1 MSVTQLSPE
10 RIRAETDL
18 RIRRALAKIQ
28 QAQYELNDACS
39 ELSAICGGIPVW
51 KATARTSDAVRSLW
65 YRVDALRTKARHQ
78 KQLRVRLDDTN
89 IAGIIAREQHQQ
101 TEK

>member
-1 MSVTQLSPE
+1 MNAATLPPE
-10 RIRAETDL
+10 RLRAETDL

-28 QAQYELNDACS
+28 QAQYDLNDACS

-51 KATARTSDAVRSLW
+51 KATSRMSDAVRALW

-78 KQLRVRLDDTN
+78 SKQRIRIDDTN